1 MKNRKFNKADCNR
14 WCDRREMGSKAL
26 AFLMLKFL
34 SLQAANNLEYVIEAK
49 DPEDMHNWLH
59 AIRLSGARSMGMV
72 IG

>member
-1 MKNRKFNKADCNR
+1 
-14 WCDRREMGSKAL
+14 MGSKAL
-26 AFLMLKFL
+26 AFLTLKFL